1 VLCIYVYR
9 GFESHLFRQKAK
21 PRSISMTLLFIT
33 NSIEIEAKKVARH
46 LLEKRIIGCAN
57 VYPIQSM
64 YRWESKIVE
73 GVENVPI
80 EKTTEKKV

>member
-1 VLCIYVYR
+1 
-9 GFESHLFRQKAK
+9 
-21 PRSISMTLLFIT
+21 MTLLFIT